1 MQDLIKVQKYIFS
14 LGGRCVSSR
23 LWFIC
28 LLSRC
33 RVVNECCFMSV
44 NRQAVAQCGGGPA
57 VCAQG
62 AFVLFAYILAS
73 VCCVSVC
80 VCVVWEWPDSI
91 LGIVQNCPPP
101 AAPIG
106 FSNWVFQLVLHEM
119 SEIRSVVNTS
129 LRDGHTASEPRERS
143 WLIEDLFF
151 PTLSCFD
158 PDEASSDFPGVKPQQ
173 LWYSPPNFISPA
185 KLMVRN
191 QDVTPLITQKKLQ
204 WLRGRVGLANQY
216 PIQHYRVSI
225 HW

>member
-1 MQDLIKVQKYIFS
+1 MSSSEWVLLHVCEQAGSGSVWRRPCCLCP
-14 LGGRCVSSR
+14 GGLCS
-23 LWFIC
+23 IC
-28 LLSRC
+28 LYFSIRLL
-33 RVVNECCFMSV
+33 CF
-44 NRQAVAQCGGGPA
+44 CL
-57 VCAQG
+57 C
-62 AFVLFAYILAS
+62 
-73 VCCVSVC
+73 VCCVRTARLYPGYST
-80 VCVVWEWPDSI
+80 E
-91 LGIVQNCPPP
+91 LPPP
-101 AAPIG
+101 P
-106 FSNWVFQLVLHEM
+106 NWVFQLVLHEM

-191 QDVTPLITQKKLQ
+191 QDVTPLITHKKLQ

>member
-1 MQDLIKVQKYIFS
+1 MQNLIKVQKYIFS

-80 VCVVWEWPDSI
+80 LCVCCVRTARLYPGYSTE
-91 LGIVQNCPPP
+91 LPPP
-101 AAPIG
+101 P
-106 FSNWVFQLVLHEM
+106 NWVFQLVLHEM

-173 LWYSPPNFISPA
+173 L
-185 KLMVRN
+185 
-191 QDVTPLITQKKLQ
+191 
-204 WLRGRVGLANQY
+204 
-216 PIQHYRVSI
+216 
-225 HW
+225 